1 MKSIIIF
8 GGSGYVGK
16 NLIRSFSRKGYKII
30 VPYQKQINEAN
41 LRLLGSLG
49 QIIPFHF
56 SSLKNPKLLSLL
68 NSVDICINL
77 KTSWDPNKEKLMN
90 SIYRFNAD
98 LINAIKKSPSICKF
112 IFFSGLGAEK
122 KRASVRNEIIFKT
135 ENLITKNLDNSIII
149 RPSVIL
155 GNEDQFLTNLIPV
168 FKISFFIPLFGDGS
182 KRFQPVLV
190 GDVVNFVSRIVL
202 DEKLTSELFELAGPE
217 IFSYKEFYSL
227 IAETMNKKRVLTPI
241 PMSIIKPI
249 IRIAEKTPFSPI
261 NSEQLS
267 LFETDN
273 VLNNNSDGF
282 NYFEISPKN
291 ILSAIKKAI

>member
-16 NLIRSFSRKGYKII
+16 NLIRSFSKKGYKII

-49 QIIPFHF
+49 QIVPFHF
-56 SSLKNPKLLSLL
+56 TSLKNPKLLLL
-68 NSVDICINL
+68 LDSVDICINL
-77 KTSWDPNKEKLMN
+77 KTSWDYNKEKLKN
-90 SIYRFNAD
+90 SIYKFNSD
-98 LINAIKKSPSICKF
+98 LINMIKSSSSISKF
-112 IFFSGLGAEK
+112 IFFSGLGTEQK
-122 KRASVRNEIIFKT
+122 KVSARNEIIYKT
-135 ENLITKNLDNSIII
+135 ENLITKNLANSIII

-155 GNEDQFLTNLIPV
+155 GNDDQFLTNLIPI

-190 GDVVNFVSRIVL
+190 GDIVKLVSLIIS
-202 DEKLTSELFELAGPE
+202 DEKLNTGLFELAGPD

-227 IAETMNKKRVLTPI
+227 IAETMNKKRIFTPI

-249 IRIAEKTPFSPI
+249 IRIAEKTPFSTL
-261 NSEQLS
+261 NLEQLS

-273 VLNNNSDGF
+273 ILNNNSDGF
-282 NYFEISPKN
+282 NYFKISPKN
-291 ILSAIKKAI
+291 ILSAIQKAI